1 MSEIGEVKRYIR
13 RDPYKGMRKGG
24 DGMEWSRSDDKR
36 LERALLAM
44 GRGERTANGEPAG
57 MSELYDLMAQ
67 AIYTTAYVIT
77 GHREDAEDVLQDT
90 LIEILMDAHLYRPR
104 TNPRAWVLTVARHTA
119 LDAVRKRARRS
130 TLSVED
136 AAATIPAPP
145 DAEGDFAALW
155 DMLTVL
161 TLEEREL
168 VVLRLYHTLPYTAIS
183 ETLHISVAAAQKRY
197 QRAIDKL
204 RAHYGAANTP
214 QKGDRHEDK

>member
-1 MSEIGEVKRYIR
+1 
-13 RDPYKGMRKGG
+13 
-24 DGMEWSRSDDKR
+24 MEWSRSDDKR

-44 GRGERTANGEPAG
+44 GRGERTADGEPAG

-90 LIEILMDAHLYRPR
+90 LIEILLDARLYRPR
-104 TNPRAWVLTVARHTA
+104 TNPRAWVLTVTRHTA
-119 LDAVRKRARRS
+119 LDAVRKRARRT
-130 TLSVED
+130 TLPMED
-136 AAATIPAPP
+136 TAMTIPAPP

-155 DMLTVL
+155 DLLAVL

-168 VVLRLYHTLPYTAIS
+168 VVLRLYHTLPYTEIS
-183 ETLHISVAAAQKRY
+183 EALHISVAAAQKRY

-204 RAHYGAANTP
+204 KANYGVANAP
-214 QKGDRHEDK
+214 QKGDRHEDGS